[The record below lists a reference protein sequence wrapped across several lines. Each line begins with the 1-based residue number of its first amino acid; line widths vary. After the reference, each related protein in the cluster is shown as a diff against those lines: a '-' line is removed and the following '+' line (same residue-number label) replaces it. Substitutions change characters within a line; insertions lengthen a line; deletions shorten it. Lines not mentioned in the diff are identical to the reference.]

1 MAESPITP
9 RSQDFATWYQD
20 VVLQG
25 DMAEPA
31 EIVKGCM
38 VIKAN
43 GYAVWERLQREFDE
57 RFKATGHQNYYFPL
71 LIPESFLKK
80 EAEHV
85 EGFSPEL
92 AVVTV
97 AGGKPLE
104 EPYVIRP
111 TSETIIGHFFA
122 KWIKSWRDLPVL
134 VNQWANIIRW
144 ELRTRMFLRTT
155 EFLWQEGHTAHATH
169 DEAREEVLRML
180 DIYADVAEN
189 VMAMPVIKGLKTKS
203 ERFAGALF
211 TYSIEAMMQNGFAL
225 QSGTSHD
232 LGQNFGKAFDVQFQN
247 REGQLDYVWQTSW
260 GVSTRLIGGLIM
272 SHSDDKGLVLP
283 PRLAPT
289 KAVMVPIYKKKTK
302 TTLDITPIPAVARQG
317 QTLSGKVEALP
328 DQEQD
333 EQARVLEA
341 AHRIAKDIGAKV
353 DDREG
358 MTPGAKFFH
367 WERRGVPVVLELGP
381 RDLAAGNVVLKRRD
395 TGTKEPIPQSAL
407 AAKLPALLET
417 MQQEMYSTA
426 KQRLKD
432 NTVLANS
439 IEEVES
445 LLGDVTA
452 EKGGGKFV
460 MAHLADDPRCDQR
473 VKEFKATIRCIPL
486 VDECD
491 GKGKCIVTGQE
502 VDRRV
507 VIAKAY

>member
-1 MAESPITP
+1 MAESPITA
-9 RSQDFATWYQD
+9 RTQDFATWYQD

-43 GYAVWERLQREFDE
+43 GYAVWELLQRQLDD
-57 RFKATGHQNYYFPL
+57 RFKATGHQNLYFPM
-71 LIPESFLKK
+71 LIPQSFLQK

-92 AVVTV
+92 AVVTI
-97 AGGKPLE
+97 AGGKQLE
-104 EPYVIRP
+104 EPYVLRP

-122 KWIKSWRDLPVL
+122 KWIKSYRDLPML
-134 VNQWANIIRW
+134 MNQWANIIRW

-155 EFLWQEGHTAHATH
+155 EFLWQEGHTAHSNH
-169 DEAREEVLRML
+169 DEAVEEVLRML
-180 DIYADVAEN
+180 DVYADVAEN
-189 VMAMPVIKGLKTKS
+189 VMAMPVIKGRKTQS
-203 ERFAGALF
+203 ERFAGALY

-225 QSGTSHD
+225 QAGTSHD

-247 REGQLDYVWQTSW
+247 KEGGLDYVWQTSW
-260 GVSTRLIGGLIM
+260 GVSTRLVGGLIM

-283 PRLAPT
+283 PKLAPI
-289 KAVMVPIYKKKTK
+289 KAVMVPIYRK
-302 TTLDITPIPAVARQG
+302 D
-317 QTLSGKVEALP
+317 
-328 DQEQD
+328 D
-333 EQARVLEA
+333 EKAAVLEA
-341 AHRIAKDIGAKV
+341 AHRIAKEVGAKV

-358 MTPGAKFFH
+358 QSPGAKFFH

-381 RDLAAGNVVLKRRD
+381 RDLASGNIVLKRRD
-395 TGTKEPIPQSAL
+395 TGTKEIVPQSDVAG
-407 AAKLPALLET
+407 KLPALLEQ
-417 MQQEMYSTA
+417 MQQDLYNAA
-426 KQRLKD
+426 KKRLKD

-445 LLGDVTA
+445 ILKDVTA

-460 MAHLADDPRCDQR
+460 MAHMKDDPRCDAR
-473 VKEFKATIRCIPL
+473 VKEFKATIRCIPV
-486 VDECD
+486 VDEYD
-491 GKGKCIVTGQE
+491 GGGKCIVTGEQ